1 MTNPLLIAAT
11 GMDAQQTRVATIANN
26 IANMSTTAYAARRAA
41 FTDLMYRQEVTPGVL
56 SSRTGTIVPG
66 GIQIGIGA
74 RTASVTAEQR
84 QGGLQN
90 TGGDLDVA
98 VEGRGFFDVELPSG
112 EIAYTRDGRFS
123 LSPDGVLVTTEGFAV
138 SGGIAVPQQARS
150 VSISAEGQVFAV
162 FGDGTPPQDLGLI
175 GLTIFANEQGL
186 EALGGNLFRE
196 TVASGQPLGGFAGVD
211 GAGFMRQGF
220 LEESSVDVVTEIA
233 ELIEAQRGYELNSKV
248 MTAADEMLAATTR
261 IR

>member
-11 GMDAQQTRVATIANN
+11 GMQAQQTRVSTIANN
-26 IANMSTTAYAARRAA
+26 IANMSTTAYSARRAA
-41 FTDLMYRQEVTPGVL
+41 FTDLMYQQEVTPGVL
-56 SSRTGTIVPG
+56 SSRSGTVVPG
-66 GIQIGIGA
+66 GIQIGLGA
-74 RTASVTAEQR
+74 RTAAVTAEQR
-84 QGGLQN
+84 QGALET

-98 VEGRGFFDVELPSG
+98 IEGRGYFDVLLPSG

-123 LSPDGVLVTTEGFAV
+123 LSPEGEIVTTEGFAV

-150 VSISAEGQVFAV
+150 IRISAEGQVFAV

-175 GLTIFANEQGL
+175 GLTTFANEQGL

-196 TVASGQPLGGFAGVD
+196 TVASGQPLGGFAGTD

-220 LEESSVDVVTEIA
+220 LEESSVDVVSEIA

>member
-1 MTNPLLIAAT
+1 MNPLNIAAS
-11 GMDAQQTRVATIANN
+11 GMSAQQTRVATIANN

-41 FTDLMYRQEVTPGVL
+41 FTDLLYRQEVTPGVL

-66 GIQIGIGA
+66 GVQLGTGV
-74 RTASVTAEQR
+74 RTAAVVAEQR
-84 QGGLQN
+84 QGPLDD
-90 TGGDLDVA
+90 TGGDLDIA
-98 VEGRGFFDVELPSG
+98 IEGRGFFDVELPSG
-112 EIAYTRDGRFS
+112 ERVYTRDGSFA
-123 LSPDGVLVTTEGFAV
+123 LSPDGLIVTVEGFPI
-138 SGGIAVPQQARS
+138 SGGIAVPEIARS
-150 VSISAEGQVFAV
+150 VSISAEGQVFAI
-162 FGDGTPPQDLGLI
+162 FNDGTPPQEI
-175 GLTIFANEQGL
+175 GVIGITIFSNDQGL

-196 TVASGQPLGGFAGVD
+196 TEASGPPLGGFAGVD

-233 ELIEAQRGYELNSKV
+233 DLIEAQRGYELNSKV